1 MTTKR
6 GQIQPD
12 GVYYTLST
20 GGDRI
25 EVIEGRVMW
34 LGWSAYEDMGK
45 ANKTNIEKAI
55 REAKKVE
62 KEVIEHMHR

>member
-1 MTTKR
+1 MTAKR

-20 GGDRI
+20 GGRI
-25 EVIEGRVMW
+25 VVKEGRVIW
-34 LGWSAYEDMGK
+34 VDDWAVHEDMGK

-55 REAKKVE
+55 REARRVE
-62 KEVIEHMHR
+62 KAVIEHLHR